1 MNVAQ
6 AKQLIRGPMIA
17 VATPF
22 KENFDLDTD
31 ALRHNIRLMIDRGI
45 VRGRGVLLVGGAGGE
60 FPALSREERMEVM
73 RVSVEAARGQ
83 VPVFTST
90 QHSDVRE
97 TAALAQFA
105 ESAGVEGIQVG
116 PTYYYGTQEEDVVRL
131 FELVSKQVKQ
141 IPIMVYNTWWN
152 APHMKPALLQRLAE
166 IPNVVSLKWS
176 APSIVEFYQGLWDFS
191 DKFAIV
197 DNNFMVLVSHPL
209 GATSWI
215 THLASFWPEYTL
227 SIQTALEAGDY
238 KKVADIQRGFKSE
251 WLGWRHKVEAV
262 TAGEGAFIKAAM
274 RICGIP
280 AGPIRLPSQ
289 SISGA
294 LYEEGR
300 QLLLKYHVPGAR

>member
-1 MNVAQ
+1 MNVTQ
-6 AKQLIRGPMIA
+6 AKQVIRGPMIA

-22 KENFDLDTD
+22 KDNYDLDTD
-31 ALRHNIRLMIDRGI
+31 ALRHNVRLMIDRGI
-45 VRGRGVLLVGGAGGE
+45 KRGRGVLLVGGAGGE

-73 RVSVEAARGQ
+73 RVAVEAARGEA
-83 VPVFTST
+83 PVFTST

-97 TAALAQFA
+97 TIALAKYA
-105 ESAGVEGIQVG
+105 ESVGVEGIQVG
-116 PTYYYGTQEEDVVRL
+116 PTYYYGTMDDDVVRL
-131 FELVSKQVKQ
+131 FELVSKQVKN
-141 IPIMVYNTWWN
+141 IPMMIYNTWWN

-215 THLASFWPEYTL
+215 THIAGFWPEFSL
-227 SIQTALEAGDY
+227 SIQDALDKKDY
-238 KKVADIQRGFKSE
+238 AKVGELQRGFKNE
-251 WLGWRHKVEAV
+251 WLDFRRHVEAV

-274 RICGIP
+274 RLCGIP

-300 QLLLKYHVPGAR
+300 QLLLKWKVPGAK